1 MGVGTSAGET
11 NRNPRIIHLWVLA
24 EARGSTRFRTN
35 SPGPVKAFRTL
46 YPAMIN
52 SFSEGIFA
60 ICNLSIFM

>member
-1 MGVGTSAGET
+1 MGIGTSAGEA
-11 NRNPRIIHLWVLA
+11 NRNPKIIHLL
-24 EARGSTRFRTN
+24 GSSCGPMFYQIPNEFPR
-35 SPGPVKAFRTL
+35 PVKAFRTL